1 MNMLFRGS
9 TVGDRG
15 SLFHVKNKFAFQTVK
30 KKISDC
36 INSVVEF
43 CDRGVCLYD
52 CVPDDQHWKHWYIA
66 ESIPDD
72 SKQREE
78 LFINICEKTVTL
90 SWPQVDMAS
99 IHLAA
104 GLPLDQHQNTNA
116 APPLDL
122 ESGDK
127 NDQSADDTI
136 IY

>member
-15 SLFHVKNKFAFQTVK
+15 SLFHVKNKFAFRTVK

-36 INSVVEF
+36 INSDADFFNFVTEG
-43 CDRGVCLYD
+43 CVCMIVCQMLNIENI
-52 CVPDDQHWKHWYIA
+52 DDIA
-66 ESIPDD
+66 ESIPDVL
-72 SKQREE
+72 KQREE
-78 LFINICEKTVTL
+78 LFRNICEKVVTL

-122 ESGDK
+122 DTGDE
-127 NDQSADDTI
+127 DD
-136 IY
+136 